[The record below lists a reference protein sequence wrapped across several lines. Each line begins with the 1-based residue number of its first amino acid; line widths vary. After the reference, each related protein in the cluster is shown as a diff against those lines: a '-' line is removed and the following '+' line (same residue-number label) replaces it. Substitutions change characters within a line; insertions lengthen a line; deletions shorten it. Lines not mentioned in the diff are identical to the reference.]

1 MPNYTLAQLR
11 AMQAERRYWD
21 TRDPAN
27 ADFVAQVD
35 QGYRDLFDEPATLMP
50 TPVQEEQSRRLEEDL
65 RRRMAQSEYWN
76 PRHADYQR
84 LHDDVAQ
91 GYARLY
97 PAAASPMAEPEHAP
111 SPEPVN
117 LLEFTRHLAEA
128 PAPSSLALAQNAM
141 STTQDD
147 DPSPPPPPQPKPTP
161 ENRPVPEMTNPVPG
175 APIRGQ
181 DAAGAGHF
189 GARRNGGSRPH
200 EGVDIVAPPGTPIV
214 APVSGTVVKTNVE
227 PYTDKQHAG
236 RYTGIDIKT
245 DDGHIVRIFY
255 VAPVDGLNGKRVEK
269 GETQIGQAQDLHQS
283 HDKSMTNHI
292 HMELHR
298 PSTTSRD
305 RDKPSRNRIDP
316 APHIKDR

>member
-1 MPNYTLAQLR
+1 MPIYTLAQLR

-21 TRDPAN
+21 TRDPEN

-35 QGYRDLFDEPATLMP
+35 QGYRELFDEPAALVP
-50 TPVQEEQSRRLEEDL
+50 TPEQEEQSRRLEEDL

-97 PAAASPMAEPEHAP
+97 PAAVPASPMAEPEQAP

-117 LLEFTRHLAEA
+117 LLEFTRQMAEA
-128 PAPSSLALAQNAM
+128 PASSLLAPAQNAM
-141 STTQDD
+141 TAVQDD
-147 DPSPPPPPQPKPTP
+147 PPPPPQPKPTP

-181 DAAGAGHF
+181 DPAGAGHF
-189 GARRNGGSRPH
+189 GARRDGGSRPH

-214 APVSGTVVKTNVE
+214 APVSGTVVKTDVE
-227 PYTDKQHAG
+227 PYTDPKHAG

-269 GETQIGQAQDLHQS
+269 GETQIGQAQDFHQS
-283 HDKSMTNHI
+283 HDKRMTNHI
-292 HMELHR
+292 HMEVHR
-298 PSTTSRD
+298 PSTAPQAGNRPSRD
-305 RDKPSRNRIDP
+305 RIDP
-316 APHIKDR
+316 TPLVRDR